1 MKVISRIDAPKLAM
15 GLQQILLDMDA
26 KAKEKGVEFLG
37 YPVDVFER
45 MIMEDKQVSKDDAE
59 RVTEK
64 VLNTGIIRWDLTR
77 NTFVL

>member
-15 GLQQILLDMDA
+15 GIQQILLDMYA
-26 KAKEKGVEFLG
+26 KAKEKEVEFLG

-64 VLNTGIIRWDLTR
+64 ILNTGIIRWDLTN